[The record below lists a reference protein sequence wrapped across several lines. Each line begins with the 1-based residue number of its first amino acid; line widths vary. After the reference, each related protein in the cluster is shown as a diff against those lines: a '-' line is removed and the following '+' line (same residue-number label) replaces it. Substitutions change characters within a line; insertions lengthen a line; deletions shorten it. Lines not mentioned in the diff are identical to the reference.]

1 MTRGSRRLCYLQ
13 QFLDARDFIV
23 LMEKNRVV
31 VGIDCTGSQK
41 KMCPYCAFP
50 VLFSTPIRSGLGVLK
65 GISVCRVVLFLI
77 RLNPLF
83 GGYVFK
89 IGKLL
94 IVSALGKESC

>member
-1 MTRGSRRLCYLQ
+1 
-13 QFLDARDFIV
+13 
-23 LMEKNRVV
+23 
-31 VGIDCTGSQK
+31 
-41 KMCPYCAFP
+41 MCPYCVFP

-65 GISVCRVVLFLI
+65 GISVCRVVLFLT

-94 IVSALGKESC
+94 IVSALGKESCLVRVQLNVLVDMASKRSFGFLVS